1 MSTREQKT
9 DIITLGCRL
18 NTLESEVMR
27 EEMDKAGITD
37 TVIINTCAVT
47 AEAERQAR
55 QTIRRLKRERPT
67 ARIIV
72 TGCAAQ
78 LDPTKFA
85 AMDEV
90 ERVVGNAE
98 KLDGAKLFGAIA
110 GHGQNEATSIIV
122 SDINEVR
129 ETAGHLVS
137 GLDGRTRA
145 FVMVQ
150 QGCDNDCTFCIIP
163 AARGPNRSVPLD
175 QIVTQVKKL
184 VAAGHLEV
192 VLTGVDIAAYGSDI
206 GLCGEHGTGLTA
218 VIKGILDG
226 VPDLA
231 RLRLSSLDPAR
242 LDDDFF
248 ALLGAQPRLM
258 PHLHLSLQAAEDMV
272 LKRMKRRHLV
282 GDVKSLVKRARLA
295 RPGVVFGADL
305 IAGFPTETDDMFETT
320 LANIKAMGLQYL
332 HVFPYSTRPG
342 TAAERMP
349 QVPGPIAKA
358 RAKRLRQLGD
368 DNLSTH
374 LQSLCAT
381 TQAVLVEKPD
391 FGRTETFAPVRLDG
405 TATPG
410 AIERVHLDRHHDGE
424 LLTHHRSR
432 AAE

>member
-1 MSTREQKT
+1 MSKN
-9 DIITLGCRL
+9 DVITLGCRL

-27 EEMDKAGITD
+27 DEMTKAGVSD
-37 TVIINTCAVT
+37 AVIINTCAVT

-55 QTIRRLKRERPT
+55 QTIRRIKRERPE

-78 LDPTKFA
+78 LDPAKFA
-85 AMDEV
+85 QMDEV

-98 KLDGAKLFGAIA
+98 KLHGQTLLGT
-110 GHGQNEATSIIV
+110 GQNETTSIVV

-192 VLTGVDIAAYGSDI
+192 VLTGVDIAAYGSDT
-206 GLCGEHGTGLTA
+206 GLTNEHGTGLTT
-218 VIKGILDG
+218 VIRAILDD

-242 LDDDFF
+242 LDDGFF
-248 ALLGAQPRLM
+248 DLLENEPRLM
-258 PHLHLSLQAAEDMV
+258 PHLHLSLQAADDLV
-272 LKRMKRRHLV
+272 LKRMKRRHSV
-282 GDVKSLVKRARLA
+282 ADVKALVAHARTV
-295 RPGVVFGADL
+295 RPGMVFGADL
-305 IAGFPTETDDMFETT
+305 IAGFPTETDQMFETT
-320 LANIKAMGLQYL
+320 LANVKDMALQYL

-342 TAAERMP
+342 TPAERMP
-349 QVPGPIAKA
+349 QVPGDVAKA
-358 RAKRLRQLGD
+358 RAKRLRDLGEQQIAQ
-368 DNLSTH
+368 H
-374 LQSLCAT
+374 LKMLDRT
-381 TQAVLVEKPD
+381 DQAVLVEKPD
-391 FGRTETFAPVRLDG
+391 FGRTETFAPVHLDG
-405 TATPG
+405 SHTPG
-410 AIERVHLDRHHDGE
+410 TIATLTITGHKEGE
-424 LLTHHRSR
+424 LLTAHSKSQ

>member
-1 MSTREQKT
+1 MFVS
-9 DIITLGCRL
+9 
-18 NTLESEVMR
+18 
-27 EEMDKAGITD
+27 
-37 TVIINTCAVT
+37 
-47 AEAERQAR
+47 
-55 QTIRRLKRERPT
+55 
-67 ARIIV
+67 
-72 TGCAAQ
+72 
-78 LDPTKFA
+78 
-85 AMDEV
+85 
-90 ERVVGNAE
+90 
-98 KLDGAKLFGAIA
+98 LF
-110 GHGQNEATSIIV
+110 V
-122 SDINEVR
+122 F
-129 ETAGHLVS
+129 L
-137 GLDGRTRA
+137 
-145 FVMVQ
+145 VQ
-150 QGCDNDCTFCIIP
+150 QMI
-163 AARGPNRSVPLD
+163 
-175 QIVTQVKKL
+175 
-184 VAAGHLEV
+184 
-192 VLTGVDIAAYGSDI
+192 
-206 GLCGEHGTGLTA
+206 
-218 VIKGILDG
+218 DG

-391 FGRTETFAPVRLDG
+391 FGRTETFASTRNY
-405 TATPG
+405 
-410 AIERVHLDRHHDGE
+410 
-424 LLTHHRSR
+424 
-432 AAE
+432 